1 MGCLHDAYALCNE
14 QALNIIAIIQ
24 RHIRPSMKPSNLFT
38 YIFKDI
44 DDNLVRQVFPRS
56 KALQKEDI
64 PLLVDHFMEHLNHLM
79 GRKLDYLI

>member
-1 MGCLHDAYALCNE
+1 
-14 QALNIIAIIQ
+14 
-24 RHIRPSMKPSNLFT
+24 MKPSNLFT